1 MKEVEDVPDG
11 HSEDLLSSEV
21 SDEDACQENA
31 VFEFWPDSSVKVLVS
46 SPMLSAFG
54 GVMAPLAGWP
64 QPNLGLMIS
73 SERLVSGSTNNSFSH
88 RFLPFTF

>member
-1 MKEVEDVPDG
+1 MKEVEDIPDG

-31 VFEFWPDSSVKVLVS
+31 VVAFWPDSSGKALGS
-46 SPMLSAFG
+46 SLMLSAFG
-54 GVMAPLAGWP
+54 GVVAPLAGWP

-73 SERLVSGSTNNSFSH
+73 SKRLVSGSTNNSFSH
-88 RFLPFTF
+88 HFLPFTF